1 MLIFLHCVTAQV
13 GVTCARAGFEGGHC
27 RNGSGQ
33 IEENIMTAIGFV
45 TRKGNSF
52 IGTLETVSIDAKIRI
67 EPNTSKKNDK
77 HPDYRV
83 MTKGFEIGAGW
94 IKKGKESKKDYVSI
108 SLAAPEFGSKPIYC
122 NLGKA
127 AGQDDEDVFAL
138 IWNPAE
144 E

>member
-1 MLIFLHCVTAQV
+1 MRCAPPPGSTHRLRALLHVARKGIIFGRET
-13 GVTCARAGFEGGHC
+13 GVTVQCEL
-27 RNGSGQ
+27 
-33 IEENIMTAIGFV
+33 T
-45 TRKGNSF
+45 GNSF
-52 IGTLETVSIDAKIRI
+52 IGTLETVSIDATIRI
-67 EPNTSKKNDK
+67 ESNTSKKHDK

>member
-1 MLIFLHCVTAQV
+1 
-13 GVTCARAGFEGGHC
+13 
-27 RNGSGQ
+27 
-33 IEENIMTAIGFV
+33 MTAIGFV
-45 TRKGNSF
+45 TRKGTSF

-67 EPNTSKKNDK
+67 EPNSSKKDYK

-83 MTKGFEIGAGW
+83 MTKGFEIGVGW

-108 SLAAPEFGSKPIYC
+108 SLAAPEFGSKPIHC